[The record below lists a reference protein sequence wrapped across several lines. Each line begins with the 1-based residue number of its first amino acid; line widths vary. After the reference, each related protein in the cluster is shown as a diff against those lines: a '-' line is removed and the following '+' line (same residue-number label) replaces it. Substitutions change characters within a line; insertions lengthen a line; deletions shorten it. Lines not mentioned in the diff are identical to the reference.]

1 MYPDSPSGAIAN
13 GECAVMCD
21 FRAQPTGESLNTA
34 FVHNVDAA
42 RATQMAESGA
52 TLLDVRED
60 HEWKSG
66 HVPGAVHVP
75 LGQLDPASL
84 PTDLTIIAVCRSGN
98 RSSKAAEVLASAGRD
113 VVNLEGGMQAWLRAG
128 LPVVSDDGHEGSGR

>member
-1 MYPDSPSGAIAN
+1 M
-13 GECAVMCD
+13 
-21 FRAQPTGESLNTA
+21 TTA
-34 FVHNVDAA
+34 FVHNVNAA

-66 HVPGAVHVP
+66 HAPGAVHVP

-84 PTDLTIIAVCRSGN
+84 PAEVTIIAVCRSGN
-98 RSSKAAEVLASAGRD
+98 RSSKAAEALASAGRD
-113 VVNLEGGMQAWLRAG
+113 VVNLEGGMQAWVRAG
-128 LPVVSDDGHEGSGR
+128 LPVVRSDEQERSSP